1 MKKVLL
7 FAFLAAA
14 ATSQAEYLYWQVSD
28 TMIENDAY
36 LKEHVNLSDGY
47 TYKAI
52 MHYGTVGEDG
62 SWSGDGVLRD
72 ARDSGTSR
80 PEYGLGGDGLIET
93 SYQVNLGQLDNA
105 SSYSYYIEIVKYA
118 TAGSTAWYGVAKS
131 ETKSYAQLSAV
142 ENGVSFIGDIAAPSV
157 LVPWTGGAFAAPEPS
172 SAMLVLVGMALVALK
187 RKRA

>member
-1 MKKVLL
+1 MKKILL

-14 ATSQAEYLYWQVSD
+14 ATSQAEYLLWQVSPTSVAQD
-28 TMIENDAY
+28 EY
-36 LKEHVNLSDGY
+36 LSAHVDLGDGF

-52 MHYGTVGEDG
+52 MHWGTGSTDDGTWHDAGSQVGVIDDKADG
-62 SWSGDGVLRD
+62 S
-72 ARDSGTSR
+72 
-80 PEYGLGGDGLIET
+80 IET
-93 SYQVNLGQLDNA
+93 SYQVNLGQLDDA

-118 TAGSTAWYGVAKS
+118 TADSTAWYGVAKS

-172 SAMLVLVGMALVALK
+172 SAMLVLVGMALMALK